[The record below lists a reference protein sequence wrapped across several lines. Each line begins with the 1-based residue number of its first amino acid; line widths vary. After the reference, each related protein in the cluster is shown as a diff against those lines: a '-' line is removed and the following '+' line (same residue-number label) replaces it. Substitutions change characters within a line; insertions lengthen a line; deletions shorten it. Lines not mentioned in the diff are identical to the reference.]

1 MDLTGAVQNA
11 LSGIQAAQSNI
22 SLISSNISNAQTP
35 GYSRETETLTP
46 ALINGAGSGVTVGI
60 PQRQINQSL
69 STTARVQ
76 DTAASAAATAKSY
89 FDQIQSLFGQV
100 NDGSS
105 LSDTFGT
112 FTSALQTLS
121 TTPNDQIA
129 QQNAVSAAQ
138 SVATQLNT
146 MSSGVQTI
154 RATADGE
161 ISTDVGT
168 VNQALQTIAN
178 INSQISHAKATGQA
192 TAALEDQ
199 RDQALDQVSKLMGVS
214 SFVRGNDTMVVF
226 TSTGQ
231 VLVDSTAGQLSYT
244 QSGAVT
250 AGTPMSKVTL
260 NGADIT
266 SDITTGSIGTL
277 LNLRDTQL
285 PSLTAELNQFTTS
298 LYNSAQVTSSTQTV
312 NVAGT
317 APAAGDTFTVSI
329 NGGAPVTTAAL
340 PANPTITDVVNAINT
355 AVGAGTV
362 TASANGN
369 SIVFTDTAG
378 SALNVTV
385 AATVGGETFTP
396 SAANLPFHLFS
407 GVNAAAPSPQDNAA
421 TIAVNPAVVANP
433 GLLDGSATNPDPSI
447 SQALSDAV
455 NAVQNFAAAGN
466 LGAASN
472 TTLSSYSAQI
482 LQQTASATAAASDNT
497 TYQTTLQQQF
507 AARASN
513 VSGVN
518 IDQELAQLTVYQ
530 NMYHASANV
539 LSAVQSM
546 LDTLLK
552 I

>member
-1 MDLTGAVQNA
+1 MDISAALQNA

-46 ALINGAGSGVTVGI
+46 KLENGAGAGVAVSI
-60 PQRQINQSL
+60 PQRQINQGL
-69 STTARVQ
+69 NTTARVQ
-76 DTAASAAATAKSY
+76 DTATSAASTAETY
-89 FDQIQSLFGQV
+89 FQQIQNLFGQV

-105 LSDTFGT
+105 LSNTFST
-112 FTSALQTLS
+112 FTGALQTLS
-121 TTPNDQIA
+121 TTPDDQVSQQSAVSTAQAVA
-129 QQNAVSAAQ
+129 QQ
-138 SVATQLNT
+138 LNS
-146 MSSGVQTI
+146 MSSGVQNI

-161 ISTDVGT
+161 IATDIST
-168 VNQALQTIAN
+168 VNQALQQIATYN
-178 INSQISHAKATGQA
+178 TAITHAKATGQA

-199 RDQALDQVSKLMGVS
+199 RDQALDTVSKLMGVS
-214 SFVRGNDTMVVF
+214 AFVRGNDTMVVF

-231 VLVDSTAGQLSYT
+231 TLVDSTAAQLSYT

-250 AGTPMSKVTL
+250 AQTPMSKVTL

-285 PSLTAELNQFTTS
+285 PNLTAELNQFATN

-312 NVAGT
+312 NVGGT
-317 APAAGDTFTVSI
+317 APAAGDTFTISI
-329 NGGAPVTTAAL
+329 NGGPAVTTAPL
-340 PANPTITDVVNAINT
+340 PANPSITDIVNAINT
-355 AVGAGTV
+355 AVGAG

-378 SALNVTV
+378 SNLNVTV
-385 AATVGGETFTP
+385 AATVGGETFAPT
-396 SAANLPFHLFS
+396 AANLPFHLFS

-421 TIAVNPAVVANP
+421 TIAVNPAVIANP
-433 GLLDGSATNPDPSI
+433 TLLDGSAANPDPTI
-447 SQALSDAV
+447 SQALSNAV
-455 NAVQNFAAAGN
+455 NAVRSFSAVGN
-466 LGAASN
+466 LGSSSS
-472 TTLSSYSAQI
+472 TLSNYSAQI
-482 LQQTASATAAASDNT
+482 LGQTASATATATDNST
-497 TYQTTLQQQF
+497 FQTALQQQF

-530 NMYHASANV
+530 NMYSASAHV
-539 LSAVQSM
+539 VSAVQSM

-552 I
+552 M